1 MAEGSLG
8 SSGRPKRSSLG
19 LGALSV
25 VVVVVV
31 VVVAVVVVVIVVG
44 GTVVVVD
51 FMMNLSIFIF
61 CVRSFSK
68 RGAKLIRPF
77 DLARTI
83 WGRLMVIMSA
93 SVNLGSFRSCF
104 PETVQNSNCNRTHYS
119 FSNKIFGY
127 YTWFSWFVWSVLSF
141 GCCQGSLVDDDIPMK
156 EIAGIIA
163 LDFFSKVTNHG
174 SLVEPRSLRTQEA
187 SSTAS

>member
-8 SSGRPKRSSLG
+8 SSGRPKRFSLG

-31 VVVAVVVVVIVVG
+31 VVVVAFVVVVIVVG

-104 PETVQNSNCNRTHYS
+104 PETVQNSNCNRTHYT
-119 FSNKIFGY
+119 FSNKFG

-174 SLVEPRSLRTQEA
+174 SLVETCSLRTQEA
-187 SSTAS
+187 STTSS